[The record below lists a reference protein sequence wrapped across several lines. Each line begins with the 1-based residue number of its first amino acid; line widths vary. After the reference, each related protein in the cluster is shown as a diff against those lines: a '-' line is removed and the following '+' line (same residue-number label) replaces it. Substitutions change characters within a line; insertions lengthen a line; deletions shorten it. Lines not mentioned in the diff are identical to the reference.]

1 MGLPQSGDTLTAQG
15 WLFNPAATVSTTFVW
30 LRCDANGNSCH
41 PIPGAKSQTY
51 KLTDEDVTL
60 RLRVQVTGS
69 NSDGAT
75 TLDPSGPTN
84 AIFPGAATQTK
95 PATMSSN
102 AWVGESLVSGV
113 GSWKYPGTT
122 YARQWERCEAD
133 GSSCA
138 TLSGE
143 KGAAYVLRADDL
155 GRRLRVRI
163 SADSNGPNTFPAA
176 VEAFT
181 PLSDVVT
188 LAPVPAAPAPG
199 GGGGGPA
206 PAQAPADTV
215 APAFTSLAIAKAIKS
230 GKPLTIK
237 SGLSEGG
244 TLSVKLERLV
254 AGHKKGK
261 LCKAGGKRGRKCTA
275 VKPAGTFTL
284 AAGAASLK
292 VKLAAGSYR
301 AVVTPV
307 DTAGNRGA
315 ARTLAFKVTRR

>member
-1 MGLPQSGDTLTAQG
+1 
-15 WLFNPAATVSTTFVW
+15 
-30 LRCDANGNSCH
+30 
-41 PIPGAKSQTY
+41 
-51 KLTDEDVTL
+51 
-60 RLRVQVTGS
+60 
-69 NSDGAT
+69 
-75 TLDPSGPTN
+75 
-84 AIFPGAATQTK
+84 
-95 PATMSSN
+95 MSSN
-102 AWVGESLVSGV
+102 AWFGESLVSGV

-206 PAQAPADTV
+206 PAQARPTPSRPRSPRSPSPRRSRA
-215 APAFTSLAIAKAIKS
+215 ASRSRSSPR
-230 GKPLTIK
+230 
-237 SGLSEGG
+237 LSEGG
-244 TLSVKLERLV
+244 TLSVRLERLV

-292 VKLAAGSYR
+292 VKLAAGQLPRGGDAGRHRGQPRRR
-301 AVVTPV
+301 ADARVQGHPPLNGFGARSGIPGALRRGQAFSAISLRRCGNAIPPTISRRALEVTAKSQLRARLRLMARKQ
-307 DTAGNRGA
+307 TAPWLAVPWQFLGA
-315 ARTLAFKVTRR
+315 NPNHVAGV